1 MHWMAD
7 QIVDDNRTTGYA
19 QCFVGI
25 RDNSTR
31 LKMMRKET
39 ARYHVKCSIAERQSQ
54 GVAYDAASSFPE
66 VSFHA
71 VQQRYFQLDAAA
83 EQNVPRFY
91 WNLAEACARFQHAK
105 ARLPSAC
112 QDFAQKL

>member
-1 MHWMAD
+1 MHWMPD
-7 QIVDDNRTTGYA
+7 QIVDDNRTTRYA

-25 RDNSTR
+25 REDATR

-39 ARYHVKCSIAERQSQ
+39 ARHHVECPIAERQCQ
-54 GVAYDAASSFPE
+54 GVAYDAASTFPE

-71 VQQRYFQLDAAA
+71 VEQRYFQLDAAA

-91 WNLAEACARFQHAK
+91 WNLAEACARFQHAQ
-105 ARLPSAC
+105 ARLPGSR